1 MKAVGIIAEYNPF
14 HSGHAYHIQKTREI
28 SGADY
33 AVIIMSG
40 DFVQRGAPAIVDKYT
55 RTRMALQGGADLVIE
70 LPVCAAVSSAETF
83 ARTGVSL
90 LTASGI
96 VSHLSFGAETDDLPA
111 LWAIADLFAG
121 EPASYRNAL
130 QAYVKQGETFPT
142 ARARAAAE
150 YFAAKGQSS
159 PSHSSLQKVPGS
171 TGETSLSS
179 GKIMGILRTPNN
191 ILAIEYLKAIRQ
203 TGSALLP
210 VLVRRQGDYHAA
222 NLNGGFSWRE
232 NETVSS
238 GVPSAKRHNPRFS
251 SAAAIRRLILQ
262 AWDSKAPG
270 SRPSGDRENNSAE
283 SLRHL
288 LTGEIPPE
296 SLTTLLACL
305 SEFPPLCED
314 DFSAQLH
321 YRLLQRPQLSDER
334 NTEKRKKQASDAALK
349 RRIENL
355 SEQFTTYSA
364 FTDLIKTRNRTRTCV
379 SRTLTRMLLGI
390 SGAEDAALRR
400 EQYAPYL
407 RVLGFRESAAPL
419 LAALRQSG
427 MPVILSLKKEVGEL
441 NTDQKILL
449 NADIRAAGIYRSE
462 LTAKTGCPL
471 KNEFRSPVET
481 V

>member
-159 PSHSSLQKVPGS
+159 PSHSSVQKVPGS

-203 TGSALLP
+203 TSSALLP
-210 VLVRRQGDYHAA
+210 VLIRRQGDYHAA
-222 NLNGGFSWRE
+222 N
-232 NETVSS
+232 VS
-238 GVPSAKRHNPRFS
+238 GQFS
-251 SAAAIRRLILQ
+251 SAAAVRRLILQ

-270 SRPSGDRENNSAE
+270 SCPSGDRENNSAE

-288 LTGEIPPE
+288 LAGEIPPE

-305 SEFPPLCED
+305 SEFPPFCED

-321 YRLLQRPQLSDER
+321 YRLLQRPQLADDR
-334 NTEKRKKQASDAALK
+334 NTEERKKQASDAALK

-390 SGAEDAALRR
+390 GRAEDAALRR

-427 MPVILSLKKEVGEL
+427 MPVILSLKKEIEKL

-449 NADIRAAGIYRSE
+449 DADIRAAGIYRSE